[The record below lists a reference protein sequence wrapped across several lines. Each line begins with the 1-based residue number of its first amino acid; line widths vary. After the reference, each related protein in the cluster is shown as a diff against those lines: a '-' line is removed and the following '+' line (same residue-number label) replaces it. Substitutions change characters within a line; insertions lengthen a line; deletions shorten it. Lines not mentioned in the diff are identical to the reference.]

1 MDSRPLCRSGVAVT
15 ATVAFGVLELEA
27 EMSTETDRQLF
38 MVLLALTD
46 GVSFDVVMSA
56 GGDRGFE
63 SWRKLHRRYPCIE
76 GTSTKF
82 F

>member
-27 EMSTETDRQLF
+27 EMSTETDRQL
-38 MVLLALTD
+38 LTD